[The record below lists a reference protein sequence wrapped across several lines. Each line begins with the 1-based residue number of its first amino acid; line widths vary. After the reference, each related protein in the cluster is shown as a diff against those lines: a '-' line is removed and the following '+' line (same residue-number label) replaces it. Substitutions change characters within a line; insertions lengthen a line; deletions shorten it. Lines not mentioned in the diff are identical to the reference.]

1 MQAGLRIVALTRI
14 ATPFRFGS
22 WPAPPEGI
30 LQEGSLKQDGSAR
43 TLSAIMEFDTVPV
56 KERPRFNVKS
66 GRAYTPRATR
76 THELEIQRQWERRH
90 GREMGRW
97 MGEVQMRIV
106 IERPLPKGTPKRVK
120 SKPDTVK
127 PDLDNIAKAFMD
139 ALRQRA
145 YSDDGQIT
153 KLEIEELPRTR
164 RSDKVNALVI
174 VSYFEEE

>member
-1 MQAGLRIVALTRI
+1 MGRKV
-14 ATPFRFGS
+14 
-22 WPAPPEGI
+22 
-30 LQEGSLKQDGSAR
+30 K
-43 TLSAIMEFDTVPV
+43 TLSAIMEFDSVPV
-56 KERPRFNVKS
+56 KERPRWSPKS
-66 GRAYTPRATR
+66 GTVYTPKATR
-76 THELEIQRQWERRH
+76 SHELEIQRQWERRH

-97 MGEVQMRIV
+97 TGEVHLLII

-153 KLEIEELPRTR
+153 KLKIEELPRSR
-164 RSDKVNALVI
+164 RVSKVNAQVI
-174 VSYFEEE
+174 VDYFEEEE